1 MAPHQQRV
9 VDEKNEVNDRLGKLA
24 EFIAASPIFGKLPYD
39 EQGRLKIQ
47 KFIMEQYVGVLCDR
61 IDNFPEVA

>member
-9 VDEKNEVNDRLGKLA
+9 VDEKAELSEKLA
-24 EFIAASPIFGKLPYD
+24 KLREFIATNSLFGKLPYD

-47 KFIMEQYVGVLCDR
+47 RFIMEQYVGVLGDR

>member
-9 VDEKNEVNDRLGKLA
+9 VDEQTEVSDRLDKLTA
-24 EFIAASPIFGKLPYD
+24 FIASNPVFGKLPYD

-47 KFIMEQYVGVLCDR
+47 KFIMEQYVGVLGDR
-61 IDNFPEVA
+61 IDNFPEAA